1 MVEVVLREDSR
12 ARLSSFLARGHAGWA
27 DSGSDVVCAAVS
39 ALLQA
44 AWLGLTEHAGVDVD
58 GSRRNAGDLE
68 LRWPAAVRER
78 DDVRA
83 IVTTVALSL
92 ERIAI
97 DYPQHVRVRRET
109 DRE

>member
-1 MVEVVLREDSR
+1 VVEVRIREDSR
-12 ARLSSFLARGHAGWA
+12 KRLSSFSAGGHAGWA

-44 AWLGLTEHAGVDVD
+44 AWLGLSEHAGVSVE
-58 GSRRNAGDLE
+58 GSQRSAGTLD
-68 LRWPAAVRER
+68 LRWPSEARER

-92 ERIAI
+92 ERIAQ
-97 DYPQHVRVRRET
+97 DYPDHVRVRRESE
-109 DRE
+109 RE